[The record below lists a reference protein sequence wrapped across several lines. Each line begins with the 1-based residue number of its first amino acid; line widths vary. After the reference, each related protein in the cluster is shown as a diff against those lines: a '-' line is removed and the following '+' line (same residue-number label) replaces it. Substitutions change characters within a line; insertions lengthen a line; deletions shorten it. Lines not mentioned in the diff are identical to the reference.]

1 MRFRIHYLDSVDST
15 NDRLK
20 EKAQKGAPEGT
31 VIWATEQT
39 NGRGQRER
47 QWISLKNKG
56 LYMSILIRP
65 ANPVSPFLYTL
76 FPAVAVAE
84 WLTEQYNLA
93 AGVKWPNDVVVGDQ
107 KICGVLTEARTS
119 GSRIEYL
126 VIGLGINVNH
136 SHNDLRDLTGATS
149 MFLATGRFFSLE
161 SLLFDFEPYFQRY
174 YQTRALTLSPAEL
187 NQRWLNLCV
196 HNQEWVT
203 ITNHS
208 DSWLA
213 KFMGLD
219 DSGQARLK
227 TEDGKLYTLNS
238 GSLSL
243 RRNHDSGN

>member
-1 MRFRIHYLDSVDST
+1 MTFHIHYLDSVDST

-39 NGRGQRER
+39 KGRGQRQR
-47 QWISLKNKG
+47 KWVSLKNKG
-56 LYMSILIRP
+56 LYMSICIRP
-65 ANPVSPFLYTL
+65 INPVSPFMYTL

-84 WLTEQYNLA
+84 WLAEQYNLA
-93 AGVKWPNDVVVGDQ
+93 AGVKWPNDVLVDEK
-107 KICGVLTEARTS
+107 KICGVLTEGRTS

-136 SHNDLRDLTGATS
+136 SRNDLYDLTGATS
-149 MFLATGRFFSLE
+149 MTLATGRSFALE
-161 SLLFDFEPYFQRY
+161 SLLSDFEPYFQRY
-174 YQTRALTLSPAEL
+174 YRARALTISPAEL
-187 NQRWLNLCV
+187 IQRWMNRCV
-196 HNQEWVT
+196 HIQEWVT
-203 ITNHS
+203 IHNHS
-208 DSWLA
+208 DSWQG

-227 TEDGKLYTLNS
+227 TENGQLYTLTL

-243 RRNHDSGN
+243 RRTHDSGH